1 MSHTCLIATLIK
13 IPSLGTKWLLFATN
27 SCPSVDNGT
36 IFMAGNCTPWPHR
49 TTDPQLGTA
58 KTINHMDTHTIAH
71 GARAWI
77 PTHNRTA
84 RLTSTTVQHTWR
96 CVKGTKTARH
106 DWSHDNMPH
115 IPLTCLW
122 CRLGS
127 APRQSATYASDA
139 KLATLP
145 TCLTQALRPVPHA
158 AKQGLLTELKKFQAD
173 QARGV
178 ETYTTCKQYMARGGQ
193 FD

>member
-1 MSHTCLIATLIK
+1 ML
-13 IPSLGTKWLLFATN
+13 LLFATS
-27 SCPSVDNGT
+27 SCPTVEKRNHFHGGDLHP
-36 IFMAGNCTPWPHR
+36 MAATHVRPRCNWGRPKPS
-49 TTDPQLGTA
+49 TA
-58 KTINHMDTHTIAH
+58 WISQGHLTIARS
-71 GARAWI
+71 ASAWI

-96 CVKGTKTARH
+96 SVKGTKKNRH

-127 APRQSATYASDA
+127 APRQNATYASSA

-145 TCLTQALRPVPHA
+145 TCLTQALRPIPHA
-158 AKQGLLTELKKFQAD
+158 AKQGLLTEL
-173 QARGV
+173 
-178 ETYTTCKQYMARGGQ
+178 
-193 FD
+193 

>member
-1 MSHTCLIATLIK
+1 VVVVVVVVVRDEFLPNGRKAEPFSWRGFAPHGRLARQTLSNWGRPK
-13 IPSLGTKWLLFATN
+13 PS
-27 SCPSVDNGT
+27 
-36 IFMAGNCTPWPHR
+36 
-49 TTDPQLGTA
+49 TA
-58 KTINHMDTHTIAH
+58 WISQGHLTIAR
-71 GARAWI
+71 GASAWI

-96 CVKGTKTARH
+96 SVKGTKTARH

-122 CRLGS
+122 YRLGS
-127 APRQSATYASDA
+127 APRQSATYASSA

-158 AKQGLLTELKKFQAD
+158 AKQGLLTELK
-173 QARGV
+173 
-178 ETYTTCKQYMARGGQ
+178 
-193 FD
+193 